1 MEYLFF
7 FIKPLKE
14 GQKIVEDVVQSWWA
28 ILIGLVIAMV
38 CCLIV
43 IAMMRWLAAPLLWLS
58 ILGVIA
64 MLSFGTSFN
73 ILSTLKILNINFLS
87 AIYYS
92 ATQYIY
98 LNNNPPTERPN
109 AATNL
114 SAVASNYLQ
123 DKTTWLVILIITSVL
138 LIIILL
144 VVLVLRKRIIIAIA
158 LVKEGSK

>member
-1 MEYLFF
+1 
-7 FIKPLKE
+7 
-14 GQKIVEDVVQSWWA
+14 
-28 ILIGLVIAMV
+28 MV

-43 IAMMRWLAAPLLWLS
+43 IAMMRWLAAPLLWIS

-64 MLSFGTSFN
+64 MLVFGIS
-73 ILSTLKILNINFLS
+73 IMIMSTLRIVNTIFHS

-109 AATNL
+109 AVTNL
-114 SAVASNYLQ
+114 SALASNYLQ